1 MENIS
6 KEAEPDRFKKTEDK
20 NKQVEKDLKDLETSN
35 QGKALGQSL
44 LYGSLYGGGA
54 GLVGQALELGRRGM
68 SQEDV

>member
-1 MENIS
+1 ME
-6 KEAEPDRFKKTEDK
+6 KK
-20 NKQVEKDLKDLETSN
+20 N
-35 QGKALGQSL
+35 QGQALGQSL